1 MSKKFLSIDRIARIG
16 VLSALAVILMLLEI
30 PLPFLPPFYKIDFSE
45 VVVLLG
51 GFSLGPLSA
60 MLIEGF
66 KILLFMLF
74 KPTETAFVGELAN
87 FIIGCSSTVPAA
99 FIYQKHK
106 TQKQAIVG
114 MTVGTLI
121 MIIVG
126 GIMNAFVLLPTY
138 AAVFHLPIEE
148 LIAMGT
154 SVNASINS
162 LTTFVLFATTSLN
175 LIKGVVCSGIVFVI
189 YKRVSPFLKIK
200 NH

>member
-1 MSKKFLSIDRIARIG
+1 
-16 VLSALAVILMLLEI
+16 
-30 PLPFLPPFYKIDFSE
+30 
-45 VVVLLG
+45 
-51 GFSLGPLSA
+51 
-60 MLIEGF
+60 
-66 KILLFMLF
+66 MLF

-87 FIIGCSSTVPAA
+87 FIIGCSFTVPAA

-114 MTVGTLI
+114 MTLGTLI

-162 LTTFVLFATTSLN
+162 LTTFVLFATTPLN

-200 NH
+200 NHWYLNASIGSRFVAFFAGTIPEIIPTNMAIKIDISIVVILIGTSLFKI